1 MPPFIRLIAPWL
13 KVIAEPVVIEEMR
26 GAGEARLPQDV
37 LTADTLMREIVDGI
51 ANTLIAHAEVLVDL
65 IQQHRHEPRLPVVTM
80 DHLGPFAGLPHKL
93 QGRLRQE
100 GKPGHVV
107 G

>member
-1 MPPFIRLIAPWL
+1 MPAFHLIDRAVV

-26 GAGEARLPQDV
+26 GAGEARLPQEM

-51 ANTLIAHAEVLVDL
+51 ANTLIAHAKVLVDL
-65 IQQHRHEPRLPVVTM
+65 IQQHRRGPRLPVVTM

>member
-1 MPPFIRLIAPWL
+1 MPAFHLVDRAVVE
-13 KVIAEPVVIEEMR
+13 VIAEPVVIDEVR
-26 GAGEARLPQDV
+26 RAGEACLPQDV
-37 LTADTLMREIVDGI
+37 LTADTLMREIMDGI
-51 ANTLIAHAEVLVDL
+51 ANTLIAHADVLVDL
-65 IQQHRHEPRLPVVTM
+65 IQQHWHGPRLPVVTM
-80 DHLGPFAGLPHKL
+80 DHLRPFAGLPHKL